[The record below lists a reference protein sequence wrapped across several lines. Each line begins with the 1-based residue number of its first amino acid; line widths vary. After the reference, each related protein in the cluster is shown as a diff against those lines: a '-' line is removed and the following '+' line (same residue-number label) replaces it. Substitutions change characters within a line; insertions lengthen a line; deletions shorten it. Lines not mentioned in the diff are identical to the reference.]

1 MVTINLSLYIKGG
14 KIMKKVV
21 ITIGREFG
29 SGGREIGIKLSEK
42 LNIPFYDKELILHTA
57 EKTNL
62 EKSIV
67 ERYDEQHS
75 FPAFSSSNIFDIYQ
89 MPMSDRIYIAQAD
102 VIRDI
107 ANKESCI
114 IVGRCADFIL
124 DENPDVFKVFITA
137 PMKDKVER
145 KRSILEGKTDSE
157 IENHISKINKKRAK
171 YYTYYT
177 DRTWGKASTYNLC
190 IDSSILGI
198 DGTVEL
204 IANAVEMRK

>member
-1 MVTINLSLYIKGG
+1 
-14 KIMKKVV
+14 MKKVV

-42 LNIPFYDKELILHTA
+42 LNIPFYDKKIILHTA

-62 EKSIV
+62 EESII
-67 ERYDEQHS
+67 EKHDEQHS
-75 FPAFSSSNIFDIYQ
+75 FPVFSSSNVFDIYQ

-107 ANKESCI
+107 AAKESCI

-124 DENPDVFKVFITA
+124 DDNPDVFKVFITA
-137 PMKDKVER
+137 PMKDKIER
-145 KRSILEGKTDSE
+145 KRPLLEGKSDAE
-157 IENHISKINKKRAK
+157 IRAHISKIDKKRAK

-177 DRTWGKASTYNLC
+177 DRTWGSAATYNLC
-190 IDSSILGI
+190 IDSSVVGI
-198 DGTVEL
+198 DGAVEL
-204 IANAVEMRK
+204 IASAISMRK

>member
-1 MVTINLSLYIKGG
+1 
-14 KIMKKVV
+14 MKKVI

-29 SGGREIGIKLSEK
+29 SGGREIGIRLSEK
-42 LNIPFYDKELILHTA
+42 LNIPFYDKKLILHTA

-62 EKSIV
+62 EQSVI

-107 ANKESCI
+107 AAKESCI

-124 DENPDVFKVFITA
+124 DDNPDVFKVFITA
-137 PMKDKVER
+137 PIKDKVER
-145 KRSILEGKTDSE
+145 KRPLLLGKSDAE
-157 IENHISKINKKRAK
+157 IENHITKIDKKRSK

-190 IDSSILGI
+190 VDSSVLGI
-198 DGTVEL
+198 EGTVDL
-204 IANAVEMRK
+204 IIHAINMRR

>member
-1 MVTINLSLYIKGG
+1 
-14 KIMKKVV
+14 MKKVIV
-21 ITIGREFG
+21 TIGREFG
-29 SGGREIGIKLSEK
+29 SGGREIGLKLSEK
-42 LNIPFYDKELILHTA
+42 LGIPFYDKKLIVHTA

-62 EKSIV
+62 EESIV
-67 ERYDEQHS
+67 EKYDEQHS

-107 ANKESCI
+107 AAKDSCI

-137 PMKDKVER
+137 PMKDKIER
-145 KRSILEGKTDSE
+145 KRPLLEGKKDSE
-157 IENHISKINKKRAK
+157 IESHISKIDKKRAK

-204 IANAVEMRK
+204 IAKAIEMR

>member
-1 MVTINLSLYIKGG
+1 
-14 KIMKKVV
+14 MKKVV

-42 LNIPFYDKELILHTA
+42 LNIPFYDKKLILHTA

-62 EKSIV
+62 EESII
-67 ERYDEQHS
+67 EKHDEQHS
-75 FPAFSSSNIFDIYQ
+75 FPVFSSSNVFDIYQ

-107 ANKESCI
+107 AEKESCI

-124 DENPDVFKVFITA
+124 DDNPDVFKVFITA
-137 PMKDKVER
+137 PMKDKIER
-145 KRSILEGKTDSE
+145 KRPLLEGKSDAE
-157 IENHISKINKKRAK
+157 IRAHIAKIDKKRAK

-177 DRTWGKASTYNLC
+177 DRTWGSAATYNLC
-190 IDSSILGI
+190 IDSSKVGI
-198 DGTVEL
+198 DGAVEL
-204 IANAVEMRK
+204 IASAISMGK

>member
-1 MVTINLSLYIKGG
+1 
-14 KIMKKVV
+14 MKKVV

-29 SGGREIGIKLSEK
+29 SGGREIGIKLSQK

-62 EKSIV
+62 EHSIV
-67 ERYDEQHS
+67 EKYDEKHS

-89 MPMSDRIYIAQAD
+89 MPMSDRIYIAQSD

-107 ANKESCI
+107 AAKESCI

-124 DENPDVFKVFITA
+124 DENPDVFKIFITA
-137 PMKDKVER
+137 PMKDKIVR
-145 KRSILEGKTDSE
+145 KREVLPEKSDAE
-157 IENHISKINKKRAK
+157 IEAHINKIDKKRAK

-190 IDSSILGI
+190 IDSSVLGV
-198 DGTVEL
+198 DGTVDL
-204 IANAVEMRK
+204 IIDAVNKR

>member
-1 MVTINLSLYIKGG
+1 
-14 KIMKKVV
+14 MKKVIV
-21 ITIGREFG
+21 TIGREFG
-29 SGGREIGIKLSEK
+29 SGGREIGLKLSEK
-42 LNIPFYDKELILHTA
+42 LGIPFYDKKLIVHTA

-62 EKSIV
+62 EESIV
-67 ERYDEQHS
+67 EKYDEQHS

-107 ANKESCI
+107 AARESCI

-137 PMKDKVER
+137 PMKDKIER
-145 KRSILEGKTDSE
+145 KRPLLEGKKDSE
-157 IENHISKINKKRAK
+157 IENHIAKIDKKRAK

-204 IANAVEMRK
+204 IAKAIEMR

>member
-1 MVTINLSLYIKGG
+1 
-14 KIMKKVV
+14 MKKIV

-29 SGGREIGIKLSEK
+29 SGGREIGIKLSKK

-137 PMKDKVER
+137 PMKDKIER

-157 IENHISKINKKRAK
+157 IESHISKIDKKRAK

-177 DRTWGKASTYNLC
+177 DRSWGKASTYNLC

-204 IANAVEMRK
+204 IANAIEMRK

>member
-1 MVTINLSLYIKGG
+1 
-14 KIMKKVV
+14 MKKVV

-62 EKSIV
+62 EHSIV
-67 ERYDEQHS
+67 EKYDEKHS

-89 MPMSDRIYIAQAD
+89 MPMSDRIYIAQSD
-102 VIRDI
+102 VIRDL
-107 ANKESCI
+107 ASKESCI

-137 PMKDKVER
+137 PMKDKINR
-145 KRSILEGKTDSE
+145 KREVLPGKSDGE
-157 IENHISKINKKRAK
+157 IESHINKIDKKRAK

-190 IDSSILGI
+190 IDSSVLGI
-198 DGTVEL
+198 DGTVDL
-204 IANAVEMRK
+204 IIDAINKR

>member
-1 MVTINLSLYIKGG
+1 
-14 KIMKKVV
+14 MKKVV

-42 LNIPFYDKELILHTA
+42 LNIPFYDKKLILHTA

-62 EKSIV
+62 EESIV
-67 ERYDEQHS
+67 EKYDEQHS

-107 ANKESCI
+107 AEKGSCI

-124 DENPDVFKVFITA
+124 DDNPDVFKVFITA
-137 PMKDKVER
+137 PMKDKIER
-145 KRSILEGKTDSE
+145 KRPILEGKSDAE
-157 IENHISKINKKRAK
+157 IYNHISKIDKKRAK

-177 DRTWGKASTYNLC
+177 DRTWGKATTYNLC
-190 IDSSILGI
+190 IDSSVLGI

-204 IANAVEMRK
+204 IANAVSMRK

>member
-1 MVTINLSLYIKGG
+1 
-14 KIMKKVV
+14 MKKVV

-42 LNIPFYDKELILHTA
+42 LNIPFFDKELILHTA

-67 ERYDEQHS
+67 EKYDEQHS

-107 ANKESCI
+107 AEKGSCI

-124 DENPDVFKVFITA
+124 DNNPDVFKVFITA
-137 PMKDKVER
+137 PMKDKIER
-145 KRSILEGKTDSE
+145 KRPILEGKSDSE
-157 IENHISKINKKRAK
+157 IQNHISRIDKKRAK

-177 DRTWGKASTYNLC
+177 DRTWGKATTYNMC
-190 IDSSILGI
+190 IDSSVLGI

-204 IANAVEMRK
+204 IASAISMRK

>member
-1 MVTINLSLYIKGG
+1 
-14 KIMKKVV
+14 MKKVV

-29 SGGREIGIKLSEK
+29 SGGREIGIKLSKK

-137 PMKDKVER
+137 PMKDKIER
-145 KRSILEGKTDSE
+145 KHSILEGKTDSE
-157 IENHISKINKKRAK
+157 IESHISKIDKKRAK

>member
-1 MVTINLSLYIKGG
+1 
-14 KIMKKVV
+14 MKKVIV
-21 ITIGREFG
+21 TIGREFG
-29 SGGREIGIKLSEK
+29 SGGREIGLKLSEK
-42 LNIPFYDKELILHTA
+42 LGIPFYDKELILHTA

-62 EKSIV
+62 EESII
-67 ERYDEQHS
+67 EKYDEQHS

-107 ANKESCI
+107 AAKESCI

-145 KRSILEGKTDSE
+145 KRHILEGKKDSE
-157 IENHISKINKKRAK
+157 IENHIAKIDKKRAK

-204 IANAVEMRK
+204 IAKAIEMR

>member
-1 MVTINLSLYIKGG
+1 
-14 KIMKKVV
+14 MKKVIV
-21 ITIGREFG
+21 TIGREFG
-29 SGGREIGIKLSEK
+29 SGGREIGLKLSEK
-42 LNIPFYDKELILHTA
+42 LGIPFYDKKLIVHTA

-62 EKSIV
+62 EESIV
-67 ERYDEQHS
+67 EKYDEQHS

-107 ANKESCI
+107 AAKDSCI

-137 PMKDKVER
+137 PMKDKIER
-145 KRSILEGKTDSE
+145 KRPLLEGKKDSE
-157 IENHISKINKKRAK
+157 IESHITKIDKKRAK

-204 IANAVEMRK
+204 IAKAIEMR

>member
-1 MVTINLSLYIKGG
+1 
-14 KIMKKVV
+14 MKKVV

-29 SGGREIGIKLSEK
+29 SGGREIGIKLSKK

-137 PMKDKVER
+137 PMKDKIER
-145 KRSILEGKTDSE
+145 KRSILEGKNDSE
-157 IENHISKINKKRAK
+157 IESHISKIDKKRAK

-190 IDSSILGI
+190 IDSSISGI

>member
-1 MVTINLSLYIKGG
+1 
-14 KIMKKVV
+14 MKKVV

-29 SGGREIGIKLSEK
+29 SGGREIGIKLSKK

-62 EKSIV
+62 EQSIV
-67 ERYDEQHS
+67 EKYDEQHS

-107 ANKESCI
+107 AEKESCI

-137 PMKDKVER
+137 PMKDKIER
-145 KRSILEGKTDSE
+145 KRSILEGKSDSE
-157 IENHISKINKKRAK
+157 IESHISKIDKKRAK

>member
-1 MVTINLSLYIKGG
+1 
-14 KIMKKVV
+14 MKKVV

-29 SGGREIGIKLSEK
+29 SGGREIGIKLSKK

-137 PMKDKVER
+137 PMKDKIER
-145 KRSILEGKTDSE
+145 KRSILEGKNDSE
-157 IENHISKINKKRAK
+157 IESHISKIDKKRAK

>member
-1 MVTINLSLYIKGG
+1 
-14 KIMKKVV
+14 MKKVIV
-21 ITIGREFG
+21 TIGREFG
-29 SGGREIGIKLSEK
+29 SGGREIGLKLSEK
-42 LNIPFYDKELILHTA
+42 LGIPFYDKKLIVHTA

-62 EKSIV
+62 EESIV
-67 ERYDEQHS
+67 EKYDEQHS

-107 ANKESCI
+107 AEKESCI

-124 DENPDVFKVFITA
+124 DDNPDVFKVFITA

-145 KRSILEGKTDSE
+145 KRSILEGKKDSE
-157 IENHISKINKKRAK
+157 IENHIAKIDKKRAK

-190 IDSSILGI
+190 IDSSLLGI

-204 IANAVEMRK
+204 IAKAIEMK

>member
-1 MVTINLSLYIKGG
+1 MR
-14 KIMKKVV
+14 KVV

-29 SGGREIGIKLSEK
+29 SGGREIGLKLSEK
-42 LNIPFYDKELILHTA
+42 LGIPFYDKKLILHTA
-57 EKTNL
+57 EKTNIEESII
-62 EKSIV
+62 EKH
-67 ERYDEQHS
+67 DEQHS
-75 FPAFSSSNIFDIYQ
+75 FPVFSSSNIFDIYQ

-107 ANKESCI
+107 AKEGSCI

-124 DENPDVFKVFITA
+124 DEDPDVFKVFITA
-137 PMKDKVER
+137 PMKDKIER
-145 KRSILEGKTDSE
+145 KRPILEGKSDSE
-157 IENHISKINKKRAK
+157 IRSHISKIDKKRAK

-177 DRTWGKASTYNLC
+177 DRTWGNAATYNLC

-204 IANAVEMRK
+204 IANAISMRK

>member
-1 MVTINLSLYIKGG
+1 
-14 KIMKKVV
+14 MKKVV
-21 ITIGREFG
+21 VTIGREFG

-57 EKTNL
+57 EKTKL
-62 EKSIV
+62 EKSII
-67 ERYDEQHS
+67 EKYDEQHS

-107 ANKESCI
+107 AKNESCI

-137 PMKDKVER
+137 PMHDKVER
-145 KRSILEGKTDSE
+145 KRPLLEGKSDSE
-157 IENHISKINKKRAK
+157 IESHISKIDKKRAK

-190 IDSSILGI
+190 VDSSILGI

-204 IANAVEMRK
+204 IANAIKMRK